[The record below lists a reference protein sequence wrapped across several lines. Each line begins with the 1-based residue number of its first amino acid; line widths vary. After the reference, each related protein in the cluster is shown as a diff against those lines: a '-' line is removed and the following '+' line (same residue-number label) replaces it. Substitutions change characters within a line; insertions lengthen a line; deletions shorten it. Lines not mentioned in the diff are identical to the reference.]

1 VLHLSKFQSFIHAT
15 FKFLAERI
23 HFILLLGH
31 ELRLGCQNLLVTLL
45 HVGVLFFFFHF
56 VCTNLHLMGVLVILL
71 LCKTFL
77 NTSEIEQFSRVLE
90 SERQILFELRSI
102 FFQRLGVSVLQ
113 INNLLLILLLCSLEF
128 EVPVLVEVLVLFDVG
143 LLDLFLLLL
152 VREHQLLILHI
163 VLLLLEFCDPILC
176 HLSLDVATFLLTCNS
191 VLFHSSDK
199 VFDIFLVDFSVL
211 TTFSLFRAF
220 CVSLHVLGFLMKFQ
234 PIKII

>member
-1 VLHLSKFQSFIHAT
+1 
-15 FKFLAERI
+15 
-23 HFILLLGH
+23 
-31 ELRLGCQNLLVTLL
+31 
-45 HVGVLFFFFHF
+45 
-56 VCTNLHLMGVLVILL
+56 MGVLVILL

-113 INNLLLILLLCSLEF
+113 INNLLLVLLLCSLEF

-176 HLSLDVATFLLTCNS
+176 HLSL
-191 VLFHSSDK
+191 
-199 VFDIFLVDFSVL
+199 
-211 TTFSLFRAF
+211 
-220 CVSLHVLGFLMKFQ
+220 
-234 PIKII
+234 

>member
-1 VLHLSKFQSFIHAT
+1 MLHFSKFQSFIHAT

-56 VCTNLHLMGVLVILL
+56 VRTNLHLMGVLVILL
-71 LCKTFL
+71 LCETFL

-90 SERQILFELRSI
+90 SERQILLELRSI

-113 INNLLLILLLCSLEF
+113 INNLLLVLLLCSLEF

-143 LLDLFLLLL
+143 LLDLLLLLL

-176 HLSLDVATFLLTCNS
+176 HLSL
-191 VLFHSSDK
+191 
-199 VFDIFLVDFSVL
+199 
-211 TTFSLFRAF
+211 
-220 CVSLHVLGFLMKFQ
+220 
-234 PIKII
+234 

>member
-1 VLHLSKFQSFIHAT
+1 
-15 FKFLAERI
+15 
-23 HFILLLGH
+23 
-31 ELRLGCQNLLVTLL
+31 
-45 HVGVLFFFFHF
+45 
-56 VCTNLHLMGVLVILL
+56 MGVLVILL

-77 NTSEIEQFSRVLE
+77 NTSEIEQFSGVLE

-113 INNLLLILLLCSLEF
+113 INNLLLVLLLCSLEF

-176 HLSLDVATFLLTCNS
+176 HLSL
-191 VLFHSSDK
+191 
-199 VFDIFLVDFSVL
+199 
-211 TTFSLFRAF
+211 
-220 CVSLHVLGFLMKFQ
+220 
-234 PIKII
+234 